1 LYLSFGK
8 KVGYL
13 VRALVD
19 QKAPLRRTEGRGEP
33 CRAEGRVS
41 TGLSRKEEEE
51 GGGRREI
58 RGYRS

>member
-8 KVGYL
+8 KVGCL

-41 TGLSRKEEEE
+41 TGLSRKK
-51 GGGRREI
+51 GGGRRRKI